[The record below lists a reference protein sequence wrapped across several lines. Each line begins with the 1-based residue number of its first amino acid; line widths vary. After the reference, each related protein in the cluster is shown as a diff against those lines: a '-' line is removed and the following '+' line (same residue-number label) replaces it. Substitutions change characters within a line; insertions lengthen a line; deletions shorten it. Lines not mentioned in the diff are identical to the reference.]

1 MKIGRLRELTPFVKE
16 ALQKTARVA
25 QFLCVLHV
33 TGTYL
38 CLPAK
43 VTLSQLVPLCTTA
56 IDLFLWCILQ
66 TVGPSM
72 LPTFRDG
79 NIILTEKLTSRSG
92 KVGSG
97 DAVLVRSPEDPT
109 KVMAKRVK
117 AVEGDVVSY
126 APDPKNSDE
135 HKTAVVP
142 KGHVWIEG
150 DNMLNSRDSRHFGP
164 VPYALIHSKV
174 FLVISNG
181 FPQLECN
188 ASFGLLRI
196 SDQLA
201 KMLCDFSLQVNRSI
215 EAHFLTA
222 LEKIQ
227 QLRRGGTVSD
237 RIDLSLIVLS
247 KSI

>member
-1 MKIGRLRELTPFVKE
+1 MRIGRLRELTPFVKE

-25 QFLCVLHV
+25 QFLCLLHF
-33 TGTYL
+33 TGAYL
-38 CLPAK
+38 CSPAM
-43 VTLSQLVPLCTTA
+43 
-56 IDLFLWCILQ
+56 

-109 KVMAKRVK
+109 KVMTKRVK
-117 AVEGDVVSY
+117 AVEGDVISY
-126 APDPKNSDE
+126 APDPKNSDDQ
-135 HKTAVVP
+135 KTAVVP

-174 FLVISNG
+174 FLVVWPPKDFRSVG
-181 FPQLECN
+181 KN
-188 ASFGLLRI
+188 AL
-196 SDQLA
+196 
-201 KMLCDFSLQVNRSI
+201 
-215 EAHFLTA
+215 
-222 LEKIQ
+222 
-227 QLRRGGTVSD
+227 
-237 RIDLSLIVLS
+237 
-247 KSI
+247 